1 MKVRRLLGRV
11 TIRAVSLVRDTY
23 TTHNDEDK
31 VILANE
37 GRYIEKHMK
46 RTLTAGQRAS
56 ETGMTSRC
64 ALKSREQKRS
74 SLTTQATTTLK
85 NAEYNTEH

>member
-46 RTLTAGQRAS
+46 RT
-56 ETGMTSRC
+56 
-64 ALKSREQKRS
+64 
-74 SLTTQATTTLK
+74 
-85 NAEYNTEH
+85 